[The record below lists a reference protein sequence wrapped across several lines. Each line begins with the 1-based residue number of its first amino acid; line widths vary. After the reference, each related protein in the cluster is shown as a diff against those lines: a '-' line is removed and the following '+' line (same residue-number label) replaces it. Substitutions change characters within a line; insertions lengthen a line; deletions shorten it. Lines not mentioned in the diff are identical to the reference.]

1 MRVQTLSAAHVD
13 NPWLDATPRTTSAAP
28 RSALVELSGR
38 GAPELP
44 SLALQGFVNGAKLRT
59 PEGDCLTISQI
70 DGGGATMVNSKGKS
84 THVALHVLADDFKVA
99 AAEQQVIL
107 PIIAPSPLGS
117 YELIAEQR
125 RSKVRVASCS
135 AFDITSVGAT
145 DLAIFN
151 RPSKAALAGEGFTA
165 GKLALVPLSPIVG
178 IAAKGK
184 VPSAAISVG
193 DSFEHGGVSLQAFI
207 QAKVEVP
214 SELPSA
220 SGCSDKKPN
229 PFVVPFWFV
238 RSSDNQS
245 HCNME
250 MGTIDIMLT
259 TTSKAI
265 SIETL
270 VRIPVMRNTHSVKAK
285 DELVVYQEK
294 AQASA
299 PEDTITAK
307 RARPVVAAKER
318 PKAKAKDKA

>member
-1 MRVQTLSAAHVD
+1 MK
-13 NPWLDATPRTTSAAP
+13 
-28 RSALVELSGR
+28 
-38 GAPELP
+38 
-44 SLALQGFVNGAKLRT
+44 GAKLRT

-107 PIIAPSPLGS
+107 PIIAPSPLDN

-125 RSKVRVASCS
+125 KSKVRVALCS

-151 RPSKAALAGEGFTA
+151 RPSKAVFAGKGFTA

-184 VPSAAISVG
+184 VPRAAISVG
-193 DSFEHGGVSLQAFI
+193 DSFEHGGVSLQAFT

-229 PFVVPFWFV
+229 PFVVPFWLA
-238 RSSDNQS
+238 RSSDIQS

-270 VRIPVMRNTHSVKAK
+270 VRIPVMRNTHSVKANGRVGRIPR
-285 DELVVYQEK
+285 EG
-294 AQASA
+294 ASVGA
-299 PEDTITAK
+299 RRHDHREACSPRCRRQGTAK
-307 RARPVVAAKER
+307 GKGQGQGIARRARACWRACSHER
-318 PKAKAKDKA
+318 ADWATESV